1 MNSSKRSSLAFSCAG
16 GAILAAFASQAT
28 AQVNWSLLADHPASA
43 TTRSLRGIA
52 LDPTAPRLYGGLIQ
66 GSSTA
71 GTRRYTLAGTPP
83 VGTEAGFFNV
93 TTQPFASS
101 ASHQAEAVV
110 VDDRGWVYVASIK
123 DSTSADNARIY
134 VCTEDFATSTM
145 IALADID
152 FPGTTGETI
161 GGIDVRNDGGN
172 YQLYVTRFRSASD
185 APYVERYAID
195 GANVATAT
203 LNLDTT
209 FNGTGRYT
217 LPGGSKLRGIDVAAD
232 GTMFVASRDTDRVW
246 RIPASLSGETFA
258 TVTRAMD
265 VALYGDYAYVTSYD
279 GTNSA
284 VVEFD
289 AATLIATGRTFTAT
303 GTFPRATT
311 EGYSG
316 IDIDA
321 AGRLYVCDQIYAS
334 NSDRILVSTPVCP
347 QDLYADIG
355 PGCSGLSS
363 FLPDIEANLSDI
375 PQIGTTFLADITGMP
390 SGGGG
395 YAVLLGFRTDFWGAF
410 LLPLDLAAV
419 FMPGCSLYQDVAI
432 ATGGAQAGGTATYSL
447 AIPNDTGL
455 LGLSFYN
462 QVVVVD
468 PAANAFGLTV
478 SNGKRG
484 CIVP

>member
-1 MNSSKRSSLAFSCAG
+1 MTSSQRFSLASISASGALLIALAG
-16 GAILAAFASQAT
+16 EAT
-28 AQVNWSLLADHPASA
+28 AQVNWSLYVDHPAPA

-52 LDPTAPRLYGGLIQ
+52 LDPTAPRLYGSFIQ
-66 GSSTA
+66 GSSTS
-71 GTRRYTLAGTPP
+71 GVRRYTTAGTTP
-83 VGTEAGFFNV
+83 VGTLAGFFGV
-93 TTQPFASS
+93 TVQPFPSS
-101 ASHQAEAVV
+101 DSHQAEAVV
-110 VDDRGWVYVASIK
+110 VDDRGWLYIASIK

-134 VCTEDFATSTM
+134 ICTEDFGTSTM
-145 IALADID
+145 VALADID

-185 APYVERYAID
+185 APYVERYAVG
-195 GANVATAT
+195 GADVATAT
-203 LNLDTT
+203 LTLDTT

-217 LPGGSKLRGIDVAAD
+217 VPGGSKLRGIDVAAD
-232 GTMFVASRDTDRVW
+232 GTMFVASRDLNRIW
-246 RIPASLSGETFA
+246 RIPASLAGYSFT

-284 VVEFD
+284 VIEFD
-289 AATLIATGRTFTAT
+289 AATLVATGRTFTAT

-347 QDLYADIG
+347 EDLYADVG

-363 FLPDIEANLSDI
+363 FLPNIEANLSDI
-375 PQIGTTFLADITGMP
+375 PQIGTTFLADVTGMP

-395 YAVLLGFRTDFWGAF
+395 YAVLLGFRTDLWGAF
-410 LLPLDLAAV
+410 ALPLDLGVV
-419 FMPGCSLYQDVAI
+419 FMPGCTLYQDVAI
-432 ATGGAQAGGTATYSL
+432 ATGGAHVGGTATYSL
-447 AIPNDTGL
+447 GIPNDTGL

-462 QVVVVD
+462 QVVAVD